1 MYAYEW
7 DSSTGGYILTPMPLA
22 FSKEPRPVYYKELD
36 ILGFDKYWDYDKN
49 DSFPYMWAEAN
60 NYYYRGRLVAKT
72 KGGSLYTPPELVL
85 IEDPEPEGYP
95 LRFVDIPAMVDKNR
109 QLMEQLVQETIKKI
123 YNTFIE
129 YQDKVDV
136 FYVAFSGGKDSVVAL
151 DLVQRALPH
160 NCFKVLFGDTGMEF
174 PDTYETVEKIKQI
187 CAEEKIEFLQ
197 AKSKLKPENTW
208 QIFGP
213 PAVTIRWCCSV
224 HKTTP
229 QIMQLREVL
238 QKPDFTGMAFTGVR
252 GDESLSRSEY
262 DAISYGGKHSGQYSC
277 HPILEWNTAEL
288 FLYIYEN
295 GLTFNNAYKKGN
307 TSISGHVVIITYQ
320 CEKYLRFT
328 DPRISESGRLVIV
341 DGNPDNICNINFIS
355 PTLSDIFTDSYSGIQ
370 NIGTAIDSCFNR
382 DAYIATAI
390 DKSSF
395 AESVFH
401 ISQVN
406 NSYDI
411 LRNKDSRT
419 EIVPQACGLP
429 EQWDYVLHQ
438 MGKSGTWT
446 TVIVDNFGSEN
457 NLLHVISEYP
467 KFDVEKR
474 WLYYIALLICGVKN
488 NDYLKLAL
496 NKTSKSS
503 ELIKNVFRSVLDIDW
518 KSENYQKLYRQ
529 RKSLI
534 SELKKPLPETIDFCK
549 ILSTKGE
556 DEIYYLTD
564 LTQPEKEKIIKWL
577 SNYGVKYS
585 KDELVSILMNVY
597 PDLAYYLSSYR
608 YRNEFLN
615 TYFENYKYQK
625 ITNRILPSFDKVVE
639 EQAIKMDFVTILKPR
654 TAYVDKLDTQNAQV
668 FFVDAMGVEYLS
680 FIQQKCSEYGLSA
693 NISCARCEL
702 PSLTVFNKEFVDVLK
717 DKGCPISD
725 IKDLDDIKHHG
736 KDSFDYEKEKTP
748 IYLIKELEIIDD
760 LLTKIKA
767 SILAG
772 PYNKAIIISD
782 HGASRLAVL
791 HETENIWNMETKGE
805 HSGRCCKI
813 SEIDDKPDF
822 AIEESGYW
830 ILANYDRF
838 RGSRRANVEVH
849 GGASME
855 EVAVPI
861 IEITQKASNIEA
873 FIVDESRVLTLGAK
887 EYAIIKIYVGIR
899 SNNISIKLDGNYYNA
914 EETAEPYIYSVELKN
929 YSKKGKFS
937 IDILAGGSVLAS
949 GQQFEIEKKGMSQNN
964 MFDF

>member
-307 TSISGHVVIITYQ
+307 TRAGCLVCPMSQGKHDYMKYKNYPDDTDSFINKIIT
-320 CEKYLRFT
+320 T
-328 DPRISESGRLVIV
+328 SGK
-341 DGNPDNICNINFIS
+341 NF
-355 PTLSDIFTDSYSGIQ
+355 
-370 NIGTAIDSCFNR
+370 
-382 DAYIATAI
+382 
-390 DKSSF
+390 
-395 AESVFH
+395 
-401 ISQVN
+401 
-406 NSYDI
+406 
-411 LRNKDSRT
+411 
-419 EIVPQACGLP
+419 
-429 EQWDYVLHQ
+429 
-438 MGKSGTWT
+438 
-446 TVIVDNFGSEN
+446 
-457 NLLHVISEYP
+457 
-467 KFDVEKR
+467 
-474 WLYYIALLICGVKN
+474 
-488 NDYLKLAL
+488 
-496 NKTSKSS
+496 SK
-503 ELIKNVFRSVLDIDW
+503 E
-518 KSENYQKLYRQ
+518 
-529 RKSLI
+529 
-534 SELKKPLPETIDFCK
+534 
-549 ILSTKGE
+549 
-556 DEIYYLTD
+556 
-564 LTQPEKEKIIKWL
+564 
-577 SNYGVKYS
+577 
-585 KDELVSILMNVY
+585 
-597 PDLAYYLSSYR
+597 
-608 YRNEFLN
+608 
-615 TYFENYKYQK
+615 
-625 ITNRILPSFDKVVE
+625 
-639 EQAIKMDFVTILKPR
+639 
-654 TAYVDKLDTQNAQV
+654 
-668 FFVDAMGVEYLS
+668 
-680 FIQQKCSEYGLSA
+680 
-693 NISCARCEL
+693 
-702 PSLTVFNKEFVDVLK
+702 
-717 DKGCPISD
+717 
-725 IKDLDDIKHHG
+725 
-736 KDSFDYEKEKTP
+736 
-748 IYLIKELEIIDD
+748 
-760 LLTKIKA
+760 
-767 SILAG
+767 
-772 PYNKAIIISD
+772 
-782 HGASRLAVL
+782 
-791 HETENIWNMETKGE
+791 
-805 HSGRCCKI
+805 
-813 SEIDDKPDF
+813 
-822 AIEESGYW
+822 
-830 ILANYDRF
+830 NYDRF
-838 RGSRRANVEVH
+838 VEQGYWRTRKSGRELNFGHDKHVFEIVKGQNVITVQKKNEYWKEWAKTIGQVTSLGDGEFSIAYEGKSYVIRTISTQE
-849 GGASME
+849 GGE
-855 EVAVPI
+855 QFTFP
-861 IEITQKASNIEA
+861 NIENSKSDIKFLSLFKSVIIKSVYCVNCGYCAAECKSGCIDMANGVHISNQCKHCFSCHDIYSHCLRYNSIKNRIGAKVMTGLDRYYSFGIKENWLRVYFDYEGTSSFWKSDGDGEVPNKKKDA
-873 FIVDESRVLTLGAK
+873 FLNFVKDAGLVDEDKSLKGK
-887 EYAIIKIYVGIR
+887 EYKYIKYKPNKFAEKMFSLGVDDESMWAYLMCNLVYAEDSEEFRWFIK
-899 SNNISIKLDGNYYNA
+899 NIPFSETSTPESIKLRLDEVMENDKSGLGKRNICDALKSFLIKTPFGKKLGLGSVIDYEEKVSSNGRETITLNYFVRGSWENPDEKVILYALYKFAEACGNYRQF
-914 EETAEPYIYSVELKN
+914 TLTRLLDTSVESAGISPIQIFGLNRETMEKILNGLTFNYPDLIEARFTLGLDNITLKSDKTAN
-929 YSKKGKFS
+929 E
-937 IDILAGGSVLAS
+937 ILNEL
-949 GQQFEIEKKGMSQNN
+949 F
-964 MFDF
+964 

>member
-307 TSISGHVVIITYQ
+307 TRAGCLVCPMSQGKHDYMKYKNYPDDTDLFINKIIT
-320 CEKYLRFT
+320 T
-328 DPRISESGRLVIV
+328 SGK
-341 DGNPDNICNINFIS
+341 NF
-355 PTLSDIFTDSYSGIQ
+355 
-370 NIGTAIDSCFNR
+370 
-382 DAYIATAI
+382 
-390 DKSSF
+390 
-395 AESVFH
+395 
-401 ISQVN
+401 
-406 NSYDI
+406 
-411 LRNKDSRT
+411 
-419 EIVPQACGLP
+419 
-429 EQWDYVLHQ
+429 
-438 MGKSGTWT
+438 
-446 TVIVDNFGSEN
+446 
-457 NLLHVISEYP
+457 
-467 KFDVEKR
+467 
-474 WLYYIALLICGVKN
+474 
-488 NDYLKLAL
+488 
-496 NKTSKSS
+496 SK
-503 ELIKNVFRSVLDIDW
+503 E
-518 KSENYQKLYRQ
+518 
-529 RKSLI
+529 
-534 SELKKPLPETIDFCK
+534 
-549 ILSTKGE
+549 
-556 DEIYYLTD
+556 
-564 LTQPEKEKIIKWL
+564 
-577 SNYGVKYS
+577 
-585 KDELVSILMNVY
+585 
-597 PDLAYYLSSYR
+597 
-608 YRNEFLN
+608 
-615 TYFENYKYQK
+615 
-625 ITNRILPSFDKVVE
+625 
-639 EQAIKMDFVTILKPR
+639 
-654 TAYVDKLDTQNAQV
+654 
-668 FFVDAMGVEYLS
+668 
-680 FIQQKCSEYGLSA
+680 
-693 NISCARCEL
+693 
-702 PSLTVFNKEFVDVLK
+702 
-717 DKGCPISD
+717 
-725 IKDLDDIKHHG
+725 
-736 KDSFDYEKEKTP
+736 
-748 IYLIKELEIIDD
+748 
-760 LLTKIKA
+760 
-767 SILAG
+767 
-772 PYNKAIIISD
+772 
-782 HGASRLAVL
+782 
-791 HETENIWNMETKGE
+791 
-805 HSGRCCKI
+805 
-813 SEIDDKPDF
+813 
-822 AIEESGYW
+822 
-830 ILANYDRF
+830 NYDRF
-838 RGSRRANVEVH
+838 VEQGYWRTRKSGRELSFGHDKHVFEIVKGQNVITVQKKNEYWKEWAKTIGQVTSLGDGEFSIAYEGKSYAIRTISTQEGGEQFTFPNIENSKSDIKFLSLFKSVIIKSVYCVNCGYCAAECKSGCIDMANGVHISNQCKHCFSCHDIYSHCLRYNSIKNRIGAKVMTGLDRYYSFGIKENWLRVYFDYEGTSSFWKSDGDGEVPNKKKDAFLNFVKDAGLVDEDKSLKGKEYKYIKYKPNKFAEKMFSLGVDDESMWAYLMCNLVYAEDSEEFRWFIKNIPFSETSTPETIKLRLDEVMENDKSGLGKRNICDALKSFLIKTPFGKQLGLGSVIDYEEKVSSNGRETITLNYFVRGSWKNPDEKVILYALYKFAEACGNYRQFTLTRLLDTSVESA
-849 GGASME
+849 GISPTQIFGLNRETME
-855 EVAVPI
+855 KILNGLTFNYPDL
-861 IEITQKASNIEA
+861 IEA
-873 FIVDESRVLTLGAK
+873 RFTLGLD
-887 EYAIIKIYVGIR
+887 
-899 SNNISIKLDGNYYNA
+899 NITLKSDK
-914 EETAEPYIYSVELKN
+914 TANEILNEL
-929 YSKKGKFS
+929 F
-937 IDILAGGSVLAS
+937 
-949 GQQFEIEKKGMSQNN
+949 
-964 MFDF
+964 

>member
-307 TSISGHVVIITYQ
+307 TRAGCLVCPMSQGKHDYMKYKNYPDDTDLFINKIIT
-320 CEKYLRFT
+320 T
-328 DPRISESGRLVIV
+328 SGK
-341 DGNPDNICNINFIS
+341 NF
-355 PTLSDIFTDSYSGIQ
+355 
-370 NIGTAIDSCFNR
+370 
-382 DAYIATAI
+382 
-390 DKSSF
+390 
-395 AESVFH
+395 
-401 ISQVN
+401 
-406 NSYDI
+406 
-411 LRNKDSRT
+411 
-419 EIVPQACGLP
+419 
-429 EQWDYVLHQ
+429 
-438 MGKSGTWT
+438 
-446 TVIVDNFGSEN
+446 
-457 NLLHVISEYP
+457 
-467 KFDVEKR
+467 
-474 WLYYIALLICGVKN
+474 
-488 NDYLKLAL
+488 
-496 NKTSKSS
+496 SK
-503 ELIKNVFRSVLDIDW
+503 E
-518 KSENYQKLYRQ
+518 
-529 RKSLI
+529 
-534 SELKKPLPETIDFCK
+534 
-549 ILSTKGE
+549 
-556 DEIYYLTD
+556 
-564 LTQPEKEKIIKWL
+564 
-577 SNYGVKYS
+577 
-585 KDELVSILMNVY
+585 
-597 PDLAYYLSSYR
+597 
-608 YRNEFLN
+608 
-615 TYFENYKYQK
+615 
-625 ITNRILPSFDKVVE
+625 
-639 EQAIKMDFVTILKPR
+639 
-654 TAYVDKLDTQNAQV
+654 
-668 FFVDAMGVEYLS
+668 
-680 FIQQKCSEYGLSA
+680 
-693 NISCARCEL
+693 
-702 PSLTVFNKEFVDVLK
+702 
-717 DKGCPISD
+717 
-725 IKDLDDIKHHG
+725 
-736 KDSFDYEKEKTP
+736 
-748 IYLIKELEIIDD
+748 
-760 LLTKIKA
+760 
-767 SILAG
+767 
-772 PYNKAIIISD
+772 
-782 HGASRLAVL
+782 
-791 HETENIWNMETKGE
+791 
-805 HSGRCCKI
+805 
-813 SEIDDKPDF
+813 
-822 AIEESGYW
+822 
-830 ILANYDRF
+830 NYDRF
-838 RGSRRANVEVH
+838 VEQGYWRTRKSGRELSFGHDKHVFEIVKGQNVITVQKKNEYWKEWAKTIGQVTSLGDGEFSIAYEGKSYAIRTISTQE
-849 GGASME
+849 GGE
-855 EVAVPI
+855 QFTFP
-861 IEITQKASNIEA
+861 NIENSKSDIKFLSLFKSVIIKSVYCVNCGYCAAECKSGCIDMANGVHISNQCKHCFSCHDIYSHCLRYNSIKNRIGAKVMTGLDRYYSFGIKENWLRVYFDYEGTSSFWKSDGDGEVPNKKKDA
-873 FIVDESRVLTLGAK
+873 FLNFVKDAGLVDEDKSLKGK
-887 EYAIIKIYVGIR
+887 EYKYIKYKPNKFAEKMFSLGVDDESMWAYLMCNLVYAEDSEEFRWLIK
-899 SNNISIKLDGNYYNA
+899 NIPFSETSTPESIKLRLDEVMENDKSGLGKRNICDALKSFLIKTPFGKQLGLGSVIDYEEKVSSNGRETITLNYFVRGSWKNPDEKVILYALYKFAEACGNYRQF
-914 EETAEPYIYSVELKN
+914 TLTRLLDTSVESAGISPTQIFGLNRETMEKILNGLTFNYPDLIEARFTLGLDNITLKSDKTAN
-929 YSKKGKFS
+929 E
-937 IDILAGGSVLAS
+937 ILNEL
-949 GQQFEIEKKGMSQNN
+949 F
-964 MFDF
+964 

>member
-307 TSISGHVVIITYQ
+307 TRAGCLVCPMSQGKHDYMKYKNYPDDTDLFINKIIT
-320 CEKYLRFT
+320 T
-328 DPRISESGRLVIV
+328 SGK
-341 DGNPDNICNINFIS
+341 NF
-355 PTLSDIFTDSYSGIQ
+355 
-370 NIGTAIDSCFNR
+370 
-382 DAYIATAI
+382 
-390 DKSSF
+390 
-395 AESVFH
+395 
-401 ISQVN
+401 
-406 NSYDI
+406 
-411 LRNKDSRT
+411 
-419 EIVPQACGLP
+419 
-429 EQWDYVLHQ
+429 
-438 MGKSGTWT
+438 
-446 TVIVDNFGSEN
+446 
-457 NLLHVISEYP
+457 
-467 KFDVEKR
+467 
-474 WLYYIALLICGVKN
+474 
-488 NDYLKLAL
+488 
-496 NKTSKSS
+496 SK
-503 ELIKNVFRSVLDIDW
+503 E
-518 KSENYQKLYRQ
+518 
-529 RKSLI
+529 
-534 SELKKPLPETIDFCK
+534 
-549 ILSTKGE
+549 
-556 DEIYYLTD
+556 
-564 LTQPEKEKIIKWL
+564 
-577 SNYGVKYS
+577 
-585 KDELVSILMNVY
+585 
-597 PDLAYYLSSYR
+597 
-608 YRNEFLN
+608 
-615 TYFENYKYQK
+615 
-625 ITNRILPSFDKVVE
+625 
-639 EQAIKMDFVTILKPR
+639 
-654 TAYVDKLDTQNAQV
+654 
-668 FFVDAMGVEYLS
+668 
-680 FIQQKCSEYGLSA
+680 
-693 NISCARCEL
+693 
-702 PSLTVFNKEFVDVLK
+702 
-717 DKGCPISD
+717 
-725 IKDLDDIKHHG
+725 
-736 KDSFDYEKEKTP
+736 
-748 IYLIKELEIIDD
+748 
-760 LLTKIKA
+760 
-767 SILAG
+767 
-772 PYNKAIIISD
+772 
-782 HGASRLAVL
+782 
-791 HETENIWNMETKGE
+791 
-805 HSGRCCKI
+805 
-813 SEIDDKPDF
+813 
-822 AIEESGYW
+822 
-830 ILANYDRF
+830 NYDRF
-838 RGSRRANVEVH
+838 VEQGYWRTRKSGRELSFGHDKHVFEIVKGQNVITVQKKNEYWKEWAKTIGQVTSLGDGEFSIAYEGKSYAIRTISTQE
-849 GGASME
+849 GGE
-855 EVAVPI
+855 QFTFP
-861 IEITQKASNIEA
+861 NIENSKSDIKFLSLFKSVIIKSVYCVNCGYCAAECKSGCIDMANGVHISNQCKHCFSCHDIYSHCLRYNSIKNRIGAKVMTGLDRYYSFGIKENWLRVYFDYEGTSSFWKSDGDGEVPNKKKDA
-873 FIVDESRVLTLGAK
+873 FLNFVKDAGLVDEDKSLKGK
-887 EYAIIKIYVGIR
+887 EYKYIKYKPNKFAEKMFSLGVDDESMWAYLMCNLVYAEDSEEFRWFIK
-899 SNNISIKLDGNYYNA
+899 NIPFSETSTPESIKLRLDEVMENDKSGVGKRNICDALKSFLIKTPFGKQLGLGSVIDYEEKVSSNGRETITLNYFVRGSWKNPDEKVILYALYKFAEACGNYRQF
-914 EETAEPYIYSVELKN
+914 TLTRLLDTSVESAGISPTQIFGLNRETMEKILNGLTFNYPDLIEARFTLGLDNITLKSDKTAN
-929 YSKKGKFS
+929 E
-937 IDILAGGSVLAS
+937 ILNEL
-949 GQQFEIEKKGMSQNN
+949 F
-964 MFDF
+964 

>member
-129 YQDKVDV
+129 YKDKVDV
-136 FYVAFSGGKDSVVAL
+136 FYVAFSGGKDSVVTL

-160 NCFKVLFGDTGMEF
+160 NEFKVLFGDTGMEF
-174 PDTYETVEKIKQI
+174 PDTYDVVEKIK
-187 CAEEKIEFLQ
+187 CFCEEEKIVFLVS
-197 AKSKLKPENTW
+197 KSELSPLDSW
-208 QIFGP
+208 RIFGP
-213 PAVTIRWCCSV
+213 PAQIYKRYPLIVDVQTREDLANIAEYFKVGSNKFPAIEEFCNQDEAIKLDELYASV
-224 HKTTP
+224 SSNSGNTFITGLSGFLMLFGENVAKQALKTLIT
-229 QIMQLREVL
+229 
-238 QKPDFTGMAFTGVR
+238 
-252 GDESLSRSEY
+252 
-262 DAISYGGKHSGQYSC
+262 
-277 HPILEWNTAEL
+277 
-288 FLYIYEN
+288 
-295 GLTFNNAYKKGN
+295 

-341 DGNPDNICNINFIS
+341 DGKPDNICNINFIS

-382 DAYIATAI
+382 AAYIATAI

-419 EIVPQACGLP
+419 GIVPQACGLP

-503 ELIKNVFRSVLDIDW
+503 ELIKNIFRSVLDIDC

-615 TYFENYKYQK
+615 SYFENYKYQK

-654 TAYVDKLDTQNAQV
+654 TAYVDKLDTQNAQA

-717 DKGCPISD
+717 DKGCLISD

-772 PYNKAIIISD
+772 SYNKAIIISD

-873 FIVDESRVLTLGAK
+873 FIVNESRVLTLGAK

-914 EETAEPYIYSVELKN
+914 EETAESYIYSVELKN

-937 IDILAGGSVLAS
+937 IDILDGGSVLAS
-949 GQQFEIEKKGMSQNN
+949 GQQFEIEKKGMSQND

>member
-307 TSISGHVVIITYQ
+307 TRAGCLVCPMSQGKHDYMKYKNYPDDTDLFINKIIT
-320 CEKYLRFT
+320 T
-328 DPRISESGRLVIV
+328 SGK
-341 DGNPDNICNINFIS
+341 NF
-355 PTLSDIFTDSYSGIQ
+355 
-370 NIGTAIDSCFNR
+370 
-382 DAYIATAI
+382 
-390 DKSSF
+390 
-395 AESVFH
+395 
-401 ISQVN
+401 
-406 NSYDI
+406 
-411 LRNKDSRT
+411 
-419 EIVPQACGLP
+419 
-429 EQWDYVLHQ
+429 
-438 MGKSGTWT
+438 
-446 TVIVDNFGSEN
+446 
-457 NLLHVISEYP
+457 
-467 KFDVEKR
+467 
-474 WLYYIALLICGVKN
+474 
-488 NDYLKLAL
+488 
-496 NKTSKSS
+496 SK
-503 ELIKNVFRSVLDIDW
+503 E
-518 KSENYQKLYRQ
+518 
-529 RKSLI
+529 
-534 SELKKPLPETIDFCK
+534 
-549 ILSTKGE
+549 
-556 DEIYYLTD
+556 
-564 LTQPEKEKIIKWL
+564 
-577 SNYGVKYS
+577 
-585 KDELVSILMNVY
+585 
-597 PDLAYYLSSYR
+597 
-608 YRNEFLN
+608 
-615 TYFENYKYQK
+615 
-625 ITNRILPSFDKVVE
+625 
-639 EQAIKMDFVTILKPR
+639 
-654 TAYVDKLDTQNAQV
+654 
-668 FFVDAMGVEYLS
+668 
-680 FIQQKCSEYGLSA
+680 
-693 NISCARCEL
+693 
-702 PSLTVFNKEFVDVLK
+702 
-717 DKGCPISD
+717 
-725 IKDLDDIKHHG
+725 
-736 KDSFDYEKEKTP
+736 
-748 IYLIKELEIIDD
+748 
-760 LLTKIKA
+760 
-767 SILAG
+767 
-772 PYNKAIIISD
+772 
-782 HGASRLAVL
+782 
-791 HETENIWNMETKGE
+791 
-805 HSGRCCKI
+805 
-813 SEIDDKPDF
+813 
-822 AIEESGYW
+822 
-830 ILANYDRF
+830 NYDRF
-838 RGSRRANVEVH
+838 VEQGYWRTRKSGRELSFGHDKHVFEIVKGQNVITVQKKNEYWKEWAKTIGQVTSFGDGEFSIAYEGKSYAIRTISTQE
-849 GGASME
+849 GGE
-855 EVAVPI
+855 QFTFP
-861 IEITQKASNIEA
+861 NIENSKSDIKFLSLFKSVIIKSVYCVNCGYCAAECKSGCIDMTNGVHISNQCKHCFSCHDIYSHCLRYNSIKNRIGAKVMTGLDRYYSFGIKENWLRVYFDYEGTSSFWKSDGDGEVPNKKKDA
-873 FIVDESRVLTLGAK
+873 FLNFVKDAGLVDEDKSLKGK
-887 EYAIIKIYVGIR
+887 EYKYIKYKPNKFAEKMFSLGVDDESMWAYLMCNLVYAEDSEEFRWFIK
-899 SNNISIKLDGNYYNA
+899 NIPFSETSTPESIKLRLDEVMENDKSGLGKRNICDALKSFLIKTPFGKQLGLGSVIDYEEKVSSNGRETITLNYFVRGSWKNPDEKVILYALYKFAEACGNYRQF
-914 EETAEPYIYSVELKN
+914 TLTRLLDTSVESAGISPTQIFGLNRETMEKILNGLTFNYPDLIEARFTLGLDNITLKSDKTAN
-929 YSKKGKFS
+929 E
-937 IDILAGGSVLAS
+937 ILNEL
-949 GQQFEIEKKGMSQNN
+949 F
-964 MFDF
+964 